1 MKKRKMTRH
10 SQIIIGILVII
21 FAIYLSISL
30 FFWKSL
36 NPYHSVR
43 AQAIDIAT
51 EKTDLV
57 KATGFDIA
65 ATDTVTYSI
74 VGLNKANQEI
84 GILIPKKSGKIK
96 EVKLSQ
102 GVSPASLTTK
112 DTKSVVLALYK
123 GKPAWEVNNSNGFKV
138 YDFESG
144 KELI

>member
-21 FAIYLSISL
+21 LAIYLSISL

-84 GILIPKKSGKIK
+84 GILIPKKSGK
-96 EVKLSQ
+96 LSQ

>member
-1 MKKRKMTRH
+1 MTRH

-21 FAIYLSISL
+21 LAIYLSISL
-30 FFWKSL
+30 FLWKSL
-36 NPYHSVR
+36 TPYHSVR
-43 AQAIDIAT
+43 AQAIKIAK

-65 ATDTVTYSI
+65 TTDTVTYSI
-74 VGLNKANQEI
+74 VGIDKSNQEV

-96 EVKLSQ
+96 EVNLSE
-102 GVSPASLTTK
+102 GVSPASLTSK
-112 DTKSVVLALYK
+112 NTKSVVLALYK

>member
-1 MKKRKMTRH
+1 MTRH

-21 FAIYLSISL
+21 LAIYLSISL

-112 DTKSVVLALYK
+112 SVVLALYK

>member
-1 MKKRKMTRH
+1 MTRH

-21 FAIYLSISL
+21 LAIYLSISL

-84 GILIPKKSGKIK
+84 GILIPKNL
-96 EVKLSQ
+96 VKLKK
-102 GVSPASLTTK
+102 LN
-112 DTKSVVLALYK
+112 YRK
-123 GKPAWEVNNSNGFKV
+123 GFHQQA
-138 YDFESG
+138 
-144 KELI
+144 